1 MRDKRKWLD
10 YIITVP
16 ATVLCAPVLVGI
28 AIWVR
33 LDSPGPVFFRQKRVG
48 IHQNYFEILKFR
60 TMRTDTPENVPTHLL
75 EHPEQYIT
83 KSGKFLRA
91 TSLDELPQL
100 FNILKGDMSL
110 VGPRPALWNQ
120 YDLLREREKYGAND
134 VLPGLTGWAQIHGR
148 DTISIQEK
156 AKLDGY
162 YVENQSTWMDLK
174 CLILTAL
181 VVLSRDGVQE
191 GAPEKEKTEQNDGDA
206 GESMPLVS
214 VVMSTYRRTRELEQ
228 ALESLAE
235 QTWKRMEIILVDD
248 NADANWA
255 EKVAVIAEKFQK
267 KYEIPFRYLVNEK
280 NLGSAASR
288 NRGIAEASGAYIT
301 FLDDDDRYEKDKVE
315 CQVRHM
321 KRLDAEV
328 SLMDMALYREDG
340 KLEEIRKRTYLRP
353 EAVQEEEHLLAK
365 HFLHH
370 MTGTDTFM
378 FQSAFLRKIG
388 GFPPIDLGDEFY
400 LMEKA
405 ILHHGRISYLPRCDV
420 KALVHRETSGLSSRE
435 GKIRG
440 ENQLFAHKKK
450 RWMDMSRKERRQI
463 CMRHHMVLGYTYLR
477 NRQYPAFIKEGVQ
490 AFFYAPWTCAEMVL
504 KRK

>member
-28 AIWVR
+28 AIWVK

-191 GAPEKEKTEQNDGDA
+191 GAPERKKQNKTTE
-206 GESMPLVS
+206 MPVR
-214 VVMSTYRRTRELEQ
+214 VCR
-228 ALESLAE
+228 
-235 QTWKRMEIILVDD
+235 W
-248 NADANWA
+248 
-255 EKVAVIAEKFQK
+255 
-267 KYEIPFRYLVNEK
+267 
-280 NLGSAASR
+280 
-288 NRGIAEASGAYIT
+288 
-301 FLDDDDRYEKDKVE
+301 FL
-315 CQVRHM
+315 
-321 KRLDAEV
+321 L
-328 SLMDMALYREDG
+328 
-340 KLEEIRKRTYLRP
+340 
-353 EAVQEEEHLLAK
+353 
-365 HFLHH
+365 
-370 MTGTDTFM
+370 
-378 FQSAFLRKIG
+378 
-388 GFPPIDLGDEFY
+388 
-400 LMEKA
+400 
-405 ILHHGRISYLPRCDV
+405 
-420 KALVHRETSGLSSRE
+420 
-435 GKIRG
+435 
-440 ENQLFAHKKK
+440 
-450 RWMDMSRKERRQI
+450 
-463 CMRHHMVLGYTYLR
+463 
-477 NRQYPAFIKEGVQ
+477 
-490 AFFYAPWTCAEMVL
+490 
-504 KRK
+504 